1 MERKKWKQEKDT
13 IVSVSSRHGPPKLQ
27 SRGRHGKKK
36 RRKKER
42 TSRRRRMGNAGLNL
56 LSRAD
61 GQEDGSWASLSLQM
75 SRILKTHITSCQEK
89 AFLPL
94 SSTHPLLIH
103 TLVFSF
109 FFSYFPESFHSPYLF
124 TVSVSSPEN
133 CSVPSSISTL
143 VTWIHGWIS
152 LDMQGFLIK
161 NKMFYRSCKF
171 TISSSTCC

>member
-109 FFSYFPESFHSPYLF
+109 FSPPTLINIIVPSASPRTHSSFAFKPAFSLGS
-124 TVSVSSPEN
+124 TVSKNSLH
-133 CSVPSSISTL
+133 SIQKELAAS
-143 VTWIHGWIS
+143 
-152 LDMQGFLIK
+152 
-161 NKMFYRSCKF
+161 
-171 TISSSTCC
+171 